1 MEHTRV
7 HRLILLVVLT
17 AAFFPLH
24 AHNLGLGALTSDLTL
39 ATAEANETPNP
50 SNQNPQN
57 AARPHP
63 LSDERDRIYYP
74 GDTES
79 AKPLTRKLA
88 GNILLDQKEIWTS
101 PFHMHKSDAP
111 WWIGFGALTGV
122 LIATDHQTS
131 SLLENSKGQVSW
143 GNGISKIGAG
153 YTLAPL
159 VAGFYTYG
167 AAFDDPKARE
177 VGILGGEALID
188 SLIVAEVLKPIAGRN
203 RPNTVADKGHFFDGG
218 ASFPSGHAISSWA
231 LASVISYEYGH
242 TKLVPIIAVG
252 LAGVVSA
259 ARFSAQQH
267 FASDIVAGGA
277 MGWFIGRYVWKTHQD
292 HAIHQHG
299 FNAQVLPEFAPGS
312 HTYGIA
318 ISLSK

>member
-1 MEHTRV
+1 MRKKV
-7 HRLILLVVLT
+7 RRLLLPVVLT
-17 AAFFPLH
+17 AAFLPLR
-24 AHNLGLGALTSDLTL
+24 AQNFGFGALTSEL
-39 ATAEANETPNP
+39 ALAAAEANEPQYPNDP
-50 SNQNPQN
+50 SPQN
-57 AARPHP
+57 AAHPNP
-63 LSDERDRIYYP
+63 LSDARDRIYYP

-79 AKPLTRKLA
+79 PKPLGRKLV

-101 PFHMHKSDAP
+101 PFHMHKADAP

-188 SLIVAEVLKPIAGRN
+188 SLIVAEVLKPIAGRD

-299 FNAQVLPEFAPGS
+299 LKAQVLPEFAPGS